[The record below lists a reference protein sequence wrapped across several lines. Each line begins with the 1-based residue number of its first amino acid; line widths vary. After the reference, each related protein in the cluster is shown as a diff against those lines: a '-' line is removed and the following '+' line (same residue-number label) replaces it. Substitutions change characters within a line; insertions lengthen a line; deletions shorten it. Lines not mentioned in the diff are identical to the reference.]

1 MDKKHFFSE
10 ETWAE
15 RQQKKKW
22 KRSYQVRNST
32 YLNHH
37 YGRNWAVRNL
47 RGLFTLLGYL
57 FTILFTAPVSRAYR
71 WRDALPLI
79 RAYQSGIREE
89 LGIIHF

>member
-1 MDKKHFFSE
+1 MQTLPEKLYGWFND
-10 ETWAE
+10 
-15 RQQKKKW
+15 RVL
-22 KRSYQVRNST
+22 RRVLRNST

-37 YGRNWAVRNL
+37 YGRNWAVRYL